1 MPDYKGS
8 PLPNSRPSA
17 ALPILALLLGATSWG
32 ILWYPFRLVE
42 AGGLPSPVA
51 TLITYA
57 VAVAAGGMVFYRAWR
72 EFPRSAALLSAIA
85 LTAGITNVSYLIAIM
100 QAEVVRIVLLFY
112 LAPLWTVPLARLIL
126 GERLTFSGMVVMLM
140 AMSGAIVMLW
150 RPELGFP
157 APRDGYEWLGLMAG
171 FTFAACNVLVKAA
184 HRASPEAK
192 SLAGCVG
199 VMVVA
204 LPVALILVP
213 AVRTWPTLAAPHA
226 GILVAVGV
234 MLIATSVTFQYGVT
248 HLSAN
253 RAAVIMLF
261 ELIVAAVAA
270 HYLAGEVTRGQ
281 DWTGGAM
288 IVAAGLFAT
297 VAESRRKT
305 PAT

>member
-1 MPDYKGS
+1 
-8 PLPNSRPSA
+8 
-17 ALPILALLLGATSWG
+17 
-32 ILWYPFRLVE
+32 
-42 AGGLPSPVA
+42 
-51 TLITYA
+51 
-57 VAVAAGGMVFYRAWR
+57 MVFYRAWR

-100 QAEVVRIVLLFY
+100 QADVVRIVLLFY

-126 GERLTFSGMVVMLM
+126 GERLTFSGMVVMLI

-213 AVRTWPTLAAPHA
+213 AVQTWPALAAPHA

-234 MLIATSVTFQYGVT
+234 MLIATSVTFQYGVS

-270 HYLAGEVTRGQ
+270 HYLADESTRAQ

-288 IVAAGLFAT
+288 IAAAGLFAT
-297 VAESRRKT
+297 VVESRRET

>member
-1 MPDYKGS
+1 
-8 PLPNSRPSA
+8 
-17 ALPILALLLGATSWG
+17 
-32 ILWYPFRLVE
+32 
-42 AGGLPSPVA
+42 
-51 TLITYA
+51 
-57 VAVAAGGMVFYRAWR
+57 MVFYRAWR

-100 QAEVVRIVLLFY
+100 QADVVRIVLLFY

-126 GERLTFSGMVVMLM
+126 GERLTFSGMVVMLI

-213 AVRTWPTLAAPHA
+213 AVQTWPALAAPHA

-281 DWTGGAM
+281 DWIGGAL
-288 IVAAGLFAT
+288 IVAAGIFAT
-297 VAESRRKT
+297 VAESRTTEPLKN
-305 PAT
+305 